1 MQQNYPEN
9 VIVTVR
15 LKRLNLEAD
24 VRLPADSVFENW
36 LPELTGVLNQ
46 YRNTYLDPQALTVSY
61 NGRELRSNDSL
72 ASLGAWDGS
81 ILLLEER

>member
-15 LKRLNLEAD
+15 LKRPNLEED
-24 VRLPADSVFENW
+24 IRLPADSLFENW
-36 LPELTGVLNQ
+36 LPELTGVLNE
-46 YRNTYLDPQALTVSY
+46 YRRTHLNPRTLIVSY
-61 NGRELRSNDSL
+61 KGRELQSNDTL

-81 ILLLEER
+81 VLWLEER

>member
-15 LKRLNLEAD
+15 LRRLNLEED
-24 VRLPADSVFENW
+24 IRLPADSVFENW
-36 LPELTGVLNQ
+36 LPELTWVLNQ
-46 YRNTYLDPQALTVSY
+46 YRRTYLDPHTLTVSY
-61 NGRELRSNDSL
+61 NGRNLQPNDTL

-81 ILLLEER
+81 VLWLEEG

>member
-15 LKRLNLEAD
+15 MKSLDLEAD

-36 LPELTGVLNQ
+36 LPELTWVLNQ
-46 YRNTYLDPQALTVSY
+46 YRGTYLAPRTLVVSY
-61 NGRELRSNDSL
+61 NGRELETNDSL
-72 ASLGAWDGS
+72 ASLGIWDGS
-81 ILLLEER
+81 VLMLEER

>member
-9 VIVTVR
+9 VIVTVH

-36 LPELTGVLNQ
+36 LPELTWVLNQ
-46 YRNTYLDPQALTVSY
+46 HRGTYLDPRALTVSY
-61 NGRELRSNDSL
+61 NGRELQSNDTL
-72 ASLGAWDGS
+72 ASLGIWDGS
-81 ILLLEER
+81 VLWLEER

>member
-24 VRLPADSVFENW
+24 VRLSTESVFENW
-36 LPELTGVLNQ
+36 LPELVEVLNQ
-46 YRNTYLDPQALTVSY
+46 YRKTDLDPHTLAVSY
-61 NGRELRSNDSL
+61 SGQKLQASDTL
-72 ASLGAWDGS
+72 ASLGIWDGS
-81 ILLLEER
+81 VLWLEER

>member
-15 LKRLNLEAD
+15 MKSLNLEAD

-36 LPELTGVLNQ
+36 LPELTWVLNQ
-46 YRNTYLDPQALTVSY
+46 YRRTYFDPQTLAVFH
-61 NGRELRSNDSL
+61 NGRELQSDDSL
-72 ASLGAWDGS
+72 ASLGIWDGS
-81 ILLLEER
+81 VLWLEER

>member
-15 LKRLNLEAD
+15 MNRYNLEED
-24 VRLPADSVFENW
+24 IRLPADRPVENW
-36 LPELTGVLNQ
+36 LPELTEVLNQ
-46 YRNTYLDPQALTVSY
+46 YRNTYLSPRTLTVCF
-61 NGRELRSNDSL
+61 NERELRSSDTL

-81 ILLLEER
+81 VLWLEER